1 MSKIAEEKIEM
12 VLNSFIGPFIDAA
25 LEAKESGDMCTARAL
40 EKKAVSLYRSM
51 PHITYVE
58 SLDKRNYR
66 KIYENSF
73 SHQRDRMDECGRA
86 SLTSYKRRG

>member
-1 MSKIAEEKIEM
+1 MSRIAEEKIEM
-12 VLNSFIGPFIDAA
+12 VLASFPTEPAD
-25 LEAKESGDMCTARAL
+25 KSDMHRARVL
-40 EKKAVSLYRSM
+40 EKRTVSLYRSL

-58 SLDKRNYR
+58 SLDCRNYR

-86 SLTSYKRRG
+86 SLTSLKRKG

>member
-1 MSKIAEEKIEM
+1 MSTIAEEKLEM
-12 VLNSFIGPFIDAA
+12 VLASFPTEPAD
-25 LEAKESGDMCTARAL
+25 KSDMCRARVL
-40 EKKAVSLYRSM
+40 EKRTVSLYRSM

-73 SHQRDRMDECGRA
+73 SHQRGRFDECGRA
-86 SLTSYKRRG
+86 SLTSLKRKG